1 MKFCVEL
8 VRKPGAISVREQQR
22 MRRMHVTAKDSDEA
36 LALAKAEA
44 KRTGIS
50 RYFEIERV
58 RQI

>member
-8 VRKPGAISVREQQR
+8 VRKPGAMSAAQQQR
-22 MRRMHVTAKDSDEA
+22 QRRMHVTAKDSDEA
-36 LALAKAEA
+36 IALAKTEA

>member
-1 MKFCVEL
+1 MN
-8 VRKPGAISVREQQR
+8 VREQQR
-22 MRRMHVTAKDSDEA
+22 KRRMQFAAKDYDEA
-36 LALAKAEA
+36 IALAKAEA